1 MKAKSIFLLF
11 FLLGQ
16 GAFVKDFQRMFIVVS
31 LGGGVTTYLYLFHWE
46 KYFPLFGFAILFL
59 CSGLVLI
66 GWGLIFMFLF
76 GSKKN
81 NQLKVFAFLKK
92 VAFCGILHLIAFPL
106 FWFSEP
112 LIYKSIVTTIN
123 ERVVPDWYY
132 DFFGRDK
139 PNLEEIILE
148 KRNIW

>member
-1 MKAKSIFLLF
+1 M
-11 FLLGQ
+11 
-16 GAFVKDFQRMFIVVS
+16 
-31 LGGGVTTYLYLFHWE
+31 
-46 KYFPLFGFAILFL
+46 
-59 CSGLVLI
+59 
-66 GWGLIFMFLF
+66 
-76 GSKKN
+76 
-81 NQLKVFAFLKK
+81 FAFLKK

-123 ERVVPDWYY
+123 ERVVPGWYY